1 MPLLD
6 DTADGSAGSGLMHHK
21 FVVIDRQRV
30 LTGSANFTSS
40 GLHGDAGQT
49 SSRGNV
55 NHLLQLN
62 SPELAQLFADRI

>member
-40 GLHGDAGQT
+40 AST
-49 SSRGNV
+49 AMRAK
-55 NHLLQLN
+55 
-62 SPELAQLFADRI
+62 PAAAAT